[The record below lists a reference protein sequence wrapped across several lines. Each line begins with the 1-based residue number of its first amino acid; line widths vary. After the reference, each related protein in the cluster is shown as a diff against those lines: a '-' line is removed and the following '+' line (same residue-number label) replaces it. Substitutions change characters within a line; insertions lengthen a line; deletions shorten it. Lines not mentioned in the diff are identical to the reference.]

1 MISIGATPGGAVPAA
16 PQAGGYGQM
25 PHAGMPQMPQANLP
39 PMPHASPPPMPV
51 MAAPAMPHVA
61 APQFSA
67 PQPPPPV
74 QAPSSNILL
83 FAILGLAMFLVGG
96 VIVYLLMRH

>member
-16 PQAGGYGQM
+16 PQAGGYAQM
-25 PHAGMPQMPQANLP
+25 PHVGMPQMPQANLP
-39 PMPHASPPPMPV
+39 AMPYASPPPMPG

-67 PQPPPPV
+67 PQPPPA
-74 QAPSSNILL
+74 QAPSNNILL
-83 FAILGLAMFLVGG
+83 FAILGLAMFLVGA

>member
-16 PQAGGYGQM
+16 PQAGGGYPLMPQM
-25 PHAGMPQMPQANLP
+25 PHASLP
-39 PMPHASPPPMPV
+39 PMPHASAPPMPG

-67 PQPPPPV
+67 PQPPPA

-83 FAILGLAMFLVGG
+83 FAILGLAMFLVGA